1 MTGRAG
7 TIRVALFALLLVG
20 VFAAAMIT
28 GRTLAPT
35 SAAEPNQAQGTQ
47 PMNNMTDAHGDATK
61 ETHDDATATTHGASG
76 HDGAGASGLASVEG
90 GYRLVPGQTRVPVGR
105 EVKFAFRILDHDG
118 SPVTSF
124 VTEHERKMHMIV
136 VRRDLSGFQHLHPTM
151 TADGTWTTELTLPDA
166 GVWRV
171 FADFATDTGS
181 STLGVDV
188 FAAGE
193 FDPVELP
200 KPANTATTDRYQVT
214 MEPTG
219 VAGGQTGSLTFRVAR
234 DGQPVTDLEPYL
246 GARGHLVALREGD
259 LAFLHVHPTD
269 AATEGASIG
278 FGAELPSAGRYRLY
292 LQFQHDGQVR
302 TAAFTLEAATEVT
315 R

>member
-1 MTGRAG
+1 MTGAG
-7 TIRVALFALLLVG
+7 TARVALFALLLAG
-20 VFAAAMIT
+20 VFAAATIA

-35 SAAEPNQAQGTQ
+35 SAAGGEPNQPQGEAQ
-47 PMNNMTDAHGDATK
+47 PMQNMPEAHGDATK
-61 ETHDDATATTHGASG
+61 EAPDNSTAATHGTSG
-76 HDGAGASGLASVEG
+76 HDGAPASGLASVEG
-90 GYRLVPGQTRVPVGR
+90 GYQLVPTQTRVPVGR
-105 EVKFAFRILDHDG
+105 EVDFAFRILDEDG
-118 SPVTSF
+118 RPVTSF
-124 VTEHERKMHMIV
+124 VTEHERDMHLIV

-151 TADGTWTTELTLPDA
+151 AADGTWRTGLRLPDA

-171 FADFATDTGS
+171 FADFATEQGS
-181 STLGVDV
+181 ATLGVDV
-188 FAAGE
+188 FAAGR
-193 FDPVELP
+193 FDPVDLP
-200 KPANTATTDRYQVT
+200 EPAATATADGYQVT
-214 MEPTG
+214 VEPSGLTG
-219 VAGGQTGSLTFRVAR
+219 GRTGSLTFRVAR

-292 LQFQHDGQVR
+292 LQFQHDGQVH
-302 TAAFTLEAATEVT
+302 TAAFTLEVA

>member
-1 MTGRAG
+1 MTGAG
-7 TIRVALFALLLVG
+7 TARVALFALLLAG
-20 VFAAAMIT
+20 VFAAATIA

-35 SAAEPNQAQGTQ
+35 SAAGGEANQPQGEAQ
-47 PMNNMTDAHGDATK
+47 PMQSMPEAHGDATK
-61 ETHDDATATTHGASG
+61 EAHDNSTAANGTSG
-76 HDGAGASGLASVEG
+76 HDGAAASGLASVEG
-90 GYRLVPGQTRVPVGR
+90 GYQLVPTQTRVPVGR
-105 EVKFAFRILDHDG
+105 EVDFAFRILDEDG
-118 SPVTSF
+118 RPVTSF
-124 VTEHERKMHMIV
+124 VTEHERDMHLIV

-151 TADGTWTTELTLPDA
+151 AADGTWRTGLRLPDA

-171 FADFATDTGS
+171 FADFATEQGS
-181 STLGVDV
+181 ATLGVDV
-188 FAAGE
+188 FAAGR
-193 FDPVELP
+193 FDPVDLP
-200 KPANTATTDRYQVT
+200 EPAATATADGYQVT
-214 MEPTG
+214 VEPTG
-219 VAGGQTGSLTFRVAR
+219 LTGGRTGSLTFRVAR

-292 LQFQHDGQVR
+292 LQFQHDGQVH
-302 TAAFTLEAATEVT
+302 TAAFTLEVA